1 MKIHEKPVIKSLLVK
16 KSKQLITKLSK
27 NKSQY
32 NLDRQTAQILTLL
45 SGNNG
50 KYEFLRFQ
58 DFLDNLSENGTV
70 GKSCHNRKM

>member
-1 MKIHEKPVIKSLLVK
+1 MKIYEKPVIESLLVK

-32 NLDRQTAQILTLL
+32 NLDRQTGQILTLL

-50 KYEFLRFQ
+50 KYEFLRF
-58 DFLDNLSENGTV
+58 
-70 GKSCHNRKM
+70 